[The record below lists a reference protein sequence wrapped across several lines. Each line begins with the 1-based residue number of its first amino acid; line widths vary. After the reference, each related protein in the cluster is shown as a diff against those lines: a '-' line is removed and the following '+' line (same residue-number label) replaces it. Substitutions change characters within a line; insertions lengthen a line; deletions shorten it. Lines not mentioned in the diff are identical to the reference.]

1 MLCLSVVSLTNFFIT
16 SASPWD
22 DQPWIAGPDSEPSET
37 KGPRKDREEIGE
49 LEQIWREERKAT
61 RNFQKKI
68 VKYKKGGGDN
78 QPSACAGPGGEG
90 VSNSNK
96 KIGAGVFATYCACCC
111 FLTQKKK
118 IFYSWGFLG
127 YMRKGTN
134 GRDGKETIKNI

>member
-1 MLCLSVVSLTNFFIT
+1 M
-16 SASPWD
+16 
-22 DQPWIAGPDSEPSET
+22 

-118 IFYSWGFLG
+118 YFIHGVFWVTCARARTGE
-127 YMRKGTN
+127 MAK
-134 GRDGKETIKNI
+134 KQ